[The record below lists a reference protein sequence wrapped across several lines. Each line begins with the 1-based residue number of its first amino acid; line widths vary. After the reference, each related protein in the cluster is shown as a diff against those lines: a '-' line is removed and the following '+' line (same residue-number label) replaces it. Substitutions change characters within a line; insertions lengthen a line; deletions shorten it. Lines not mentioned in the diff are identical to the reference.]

1 MTVVTAVVDVDRCS
15 SAFSVFYAF
24 VYRPMLR
31 RVNHEIKATR
41 VLLTLLPNDVVTGC
55 KDIKQ
60 GISAIIA
67 KLR

>member
-1 MTVVTAVVDVDRCS
+1 MQLAAVVREQVLFCFLIV
-15 SAFSVFYAF
+15 AFYAF